1 MSLVWRR
8 TLLPLL
14 RNPLGLLG
22 LFLTLLVLL
31 GALLAPLLAPYDPV
45 RQDILARLSGPTGS
59 YWLGTDQFGRD
70 LLSRILF
77 GFRNSLL
84 VAFSS
89 VLIAVVVGT
98 LLGVS
103 AAYVGGR
110 YDRAVMR
117 LMDVLLAFPI
127 ILLAIGIIAML
138 GPSQWNAA
146 LAIGVVYIP
155 TFARLTRGP
164 ALVVRNTDYV
174 QAAVAIGAGNR
185 RVILRHI
192 LPNLASVILV
202 QTTLALST
210 AILVE
215 SSLAFL
221 GLGTQPPN
229 PSLGQMLSEGRPY
242 LTLSPWTSVFS
253 GLAILVASLGFNL
266 LGDTLRDTLDPRLRG
281 H

>member
-1 MSLVWRR
+1 MSLTWQK
-8 TLLPLL
+8 TLWSLL
-14 RNPLGLLG
+14 HNPLGLLG
-22 LFLTLLVLL
+22 LLLTLAVVLCT
-31 GALLAPLLAPYDPV
+31 LLAPILAPYSPV
-45 RQDILARLSGPTGS
+45 EQNILTRLSGPTS
-59 YWLGTDQFGRD
+59 AHWLGTDQFGRD

-77 GFRNSLL
+77 GFRNSLV

-89 VLIAVVVGT
+89 VFIAVLVGT

-103 AAYVGGR
+103 AAYVGGW
-110 YDRAVMR
+110 YDRVVMR

-146 LAIGVVYIP
+146 LAIGIVYIP

-185 RVILRHI
+185 RIILRHI
-192 LPNLASVILV
+192 MPNLASVILV

-229 PSLGQMLSEGRPY
+229 PSLGQMLSEGRAY

-253 GLAILVASLGFNL
+253 GLAILMASLGFNL
-266 LGDTLRDTLDPRLRG
+266 LGDTLRDALDPRLRG

>member
-1 MSLVWRR
+1 MNPNWRR

-22 LFLTLLVLL
+22 LGLTIVVLL
-31 GALLAPLLAPYDPV
+31 ASLLAPLLAPRDPLA
-45 RQDILARLSGPTGS
+45 QDILSRLSGPSAGN
-59 YWLGTDQFGRD
+59 WLGTDQFGRD

-84 VAFSS
+84 VAVAS
-89 VLIAVVVGT
+89 VLTAVVIGT
-98 LLGVS
+98 VLGVS
-103 AAYVGGR
+103 AAYIGGW
-110 YDRAVMR
+110 YDRVVMR
-117 LMDVLLAFPI
+117 LMDILLAFPI
-127 ILLAIGIIAML
+127 ILLAIGIIAMV

-146 LAIGVVYIP
+146 LAIGIVYIP

-164 ALVVRNTDYV
+164 ALVLKSTDYV
-174 QAAVAIGAGNR
+174 QAAVALGAGNR
-185 RVILRHI
+185 RVILHHI

-221 GLGTQPPN
+221 GLGTQPPS
-229 PSLGQMLSEGRPY
+229 PSLGQMLAEGRPY
-242 LTLSPWTSVFS
+242 LTLSPWTSLFS
-253 GLAILVASLGFNL
+253 GLAILIASLGFNL
-266 LGDTLRDTLDPRLRG
+266 LGDTLRDTLDPRLQG
-281 H
+281 K